1 MLNKKEKTRVAE
13 LHQEIHELEHSGK
26 RGFCPQL
33 IPLYREMQTL
43 YDKQEEDKED
53 VEDGE

>member
-1 MLNKKEKTRVAE
+1 MLSKKEKKRVAE
-13 LHQEIHELEHSGK
+13 LHKEIYDLEHSGR

-43 YDKQEEDKED
+43 YRKQEDLEDE
-53 VEDGE
+53 